1 MNPYVASLLV
11 GFILALLIQDARV
24 ILIAPIFWLLYA
36 VFGWV
41 GLGVLVGL
49 MFFVV
54 VFDV

>member
-11 GFILALLIQDARV
+11 GFILALLIQDARA
-24 ILIAPIFWLLYA
+24 ILLPLLFWLLYA

-49 MFFVV
+49 MFFVI

>member
-11 GFILALLIQDARV
+11 GFILALLIQDACV

-41 GLGVLVGL
+41 GLGMLVGL
-49 MFFVV
+49 MFFVI

>member
-1 MNPYVASLLV
+1 MDPYVASLLV
-11 GFILALLIQDARV
+11 GFILALLIQDARA
-24 ILIAPIFWLLYA
+24 ILLPLLFWLLYA
-36 VFGWV
+36 VFGWA

>member
-11 GFILALLIQDARV
+11 GFVPALLIQDARA
-24 ILIAPIFWLLYA
+24 ILLPLLFWLLYA

-49 MFFVV
+49 MFFVI